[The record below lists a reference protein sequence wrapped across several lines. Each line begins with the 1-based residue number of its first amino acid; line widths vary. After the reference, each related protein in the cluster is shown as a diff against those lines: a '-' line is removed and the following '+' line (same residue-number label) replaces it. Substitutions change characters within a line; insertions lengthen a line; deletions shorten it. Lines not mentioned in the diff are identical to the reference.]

1 MDERRVVV
9 HFWSPATS
17 HIPQVIHLA
26 CRERLEWLA
35 LPIVPM
41 LGKDEEG
48 SKLRCILPHETRGVQ
63 IQGDVCLVAR
73 IEKDGCATPAPP
85 LLPAD
90 KVALLEGQT
99 VQIGLGVIGEVV
111 DGLLKIE
118 LVAVRDAWTRWRL
131 WVSDCGHGPMR
142 PQAALLK
149 APRLRTRIEG

>member
-1 MDERRVVV
+1 VGGGGKEEGRAVDERRVVV

-35 LPIVPM
+35 LAIVPM

-48 SKLRCILPHETRGVQ
+48 SKLGCILPHETRGVQ

-73 IEKDGCATPAPP
+73 VKKDGGTRPAPP
-85 LLPAD
+85 LFPANE
-90 KVALLEGQT
+90 VALLKCQT
-99 VQIGLGVIGEVV
+99 VQIGLGVVGEVV

-118 LVAVRDAWTRWRL
+118 LVAVRHPRSRCL
-131 WVSDCGHGPMR
+131 WVSGCGHGPM
-142 PQAALLK
+142 
-149 APRLRTRIEG
+149 